1 MQLPYEAFESLEP
14 KYKLRYNSS
23 GTTVDERYPD
33 CTGQTAIALQTDD
46 LMFTFLLTANYVTDR
61 LYFRILSSEGS
72 YVVQFKPIVP
82 YPANLVANIPEF
94 LGYYCY
100 LHSNYIYFGRFDEAE

>member
-1 MQLPYEAFESLEP
+1 MQLPYEAFESLVP

-23 GTTVDERYPD
+23 GIAVDERYPD
-33 CTGQTAIALQTDD
+33 CIGGVAIALQTDET
-46 LMFTFLLTANYVTDR
+46 MFTFLLTANYVTDR

-72 YVVQFKPIVP
+72 YVTQFRPVAS
-82 YPANLVANIPEF
+82 YPANLVANMPEF
-94 LGYYCY
+94 SGYYCY